1 MSVNQ
6 HTGFPR
12 RFVLVDFST
21 MAFMPNSKD
30 RDTTVEVGPSFGDDT
45 GRVRKPKSLTA

>member
-30 RDTTVEVGPSFGDDT
+30 RDTTVEVGPSFGMIQAEL
-45 GRVRKPKSLTA
+45 GSLKA